1 MLVLFT
7 GFMSSLSILYN
18 RRELAIIA
26 LVGGFIAPFLVG
38 SGDGSYWVLFTYV
51 MILDLGMFGLSIYKK
66 WGIACNLF
74 CLDLDRLCGL
84 YVCYGSGFD
93 GKCPINAFTYFL
105 YRLLFDLL
113 IIGRFHRA
121 NQYPGINQ
129 YLLGVIGLNN
139 FVFLFFALC
148 LLQNMELERNYK
160 GLVTLLLR
168 LLTSLFSFGSNGKG
182 NLSLS

>member
-1 MLVLFT
+1 M
-7 GFMSSLSILYN
+7 G
-18 RRELAIIA
+18 
-26 LVGGFIAPFLVG
+26 
-38 SGDGSYWVLFTYV
+38 
-51 MILDLGMFGLSIYKK
+51 
-66 WGIACNLF
+66 GIACNLF

-84 YVCYGSGFD
+84 YVCCGSGFD

-148 LLQNMELERNYK
+148 LLQNMELEQNYK

-182 NLSLS
+182 TFHFLDAYVIGYRSYVRIGDDPDPTGRDLYYLVLGFRGNDYSLVL